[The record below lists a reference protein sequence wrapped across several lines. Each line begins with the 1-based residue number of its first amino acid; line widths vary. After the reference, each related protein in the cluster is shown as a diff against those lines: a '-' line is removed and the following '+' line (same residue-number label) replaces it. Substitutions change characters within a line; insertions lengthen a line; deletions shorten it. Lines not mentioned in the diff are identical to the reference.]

1 MVPLSSAGPAVLLGA
16 LLLLGGTA
24 GSGFSSAGSLA
35 SDSTRAR
42 IDTQRVG
49 DRLRVRGLFVNMGGP
64 TGPLTYELSVRRE
77 GRAGTT
83 RSSQSGSFRT
93 VPGQIDTLSTTQV
106 NVQSGDRIDLRLV
119 VRRDETPVG
128 RARIRR
134 TIP

>member
-1 MVPLSSAGPAVLLGA
+1 MMASFSHPGIAALFSA
-16 LLLLGGTA
+16 LLLLGSAGTA
-24 GSGFSSAGSLA
+24 SSSSSPDA

-77 GRAGTT
+77 GMAGTT

-93 VPGQIDTLSTTQV
+93 APGQTDTLSTTQV

-119 VRRDETPVG
+119 VRRDDTPLD

-134 TIP
+134 TMP